1 MKLNSKNSSPYHMN
15 HSEDKP
21 VTVSVCF
28 DRCPMSLHQSH
39 SHGQIGGWDGTGFAQ
54 DLDAERAIQHLY
66 WWIKWCWL
74 QFPLVIQSMNEDTD
88 GSNDADSSFPLSFN
102 LWMKTMAWWHQN
114 CSQSQSV
121 KGLPQVHNLACCF
134 QVNTSLPHQMPAET
148 SNMIWCV
155 YVHVLPL
162 VHLLI

>member
-54 DLDAERAIQHLY
+54 DLDAERAIHHLY

-74 QFPLVIQSMNEDTD
+74 QTVSP
-88 GSNDADSSFPLSFN
+88 GHSFYQWRQWPGDKWTALSPS
-102 LWMKTMAWWHQN
+102 LWRICHRYI
-114 CSQSQSV
+114 V
-121 KGLPQVHNLACCF
+121 LPAVLKLIYHYD
-134 QVNTSLPHQMPAET
+134 HQMPTERSIT
-148 SNMIWCV
+148 SWCV